1 MVMQHTANASG
12 ESPGKFDPYR
22 FRHIE
27 MQRTRLRLYR
37 CDFTYP
43 FATSGN
49 NRGWKSPYQSAADAI
64 DQAHRLAD
72 CYNRQFLRVL
82 RQMRDLRRYAPPVI
96 VNNGGQVNVASQ
108 QVNVAQ
114 TTWKIML
121 SRRPVE

>member
-1 MVMQHTANASG
+1 VKALVGSIPTASAILKCNGQGLGSTG
-12 ESPGKFDPYR
+12 METVGR
-22 FRHIE
+22 
-27 MQRTRLRLYR
+27 R

-49 NRGWKSPYQSAADAI
+49 NRGWKPPYQSAADAI

-72 CYNRQFLRVL
+72 GYNRQFLRVL

-114 TTWKIML
+114 TT
-121 SRRPVE
+121 